1 MNCDP
6 ITALRS
12 IADDASSAQFE
23 PDIIHS
29 PARMI
34 RTCNAV
40 ILLAA
45 MLNSF
50 IDHLNK
56 YPLNPAILTN
66 KNTRLRPWPSAVAKP
81 P

>member
-1 MNCDP
+1 MP
-6 ITALRS
+6 LWS
-12 IADDASSAQFE
+12 IANEAISAQCE
-23 PDIIHS
+23 PVGQS

-34 RTCNAV
+34 RTCNVV

-66 KNTRLRPWPSAVAKP
+66 KNTRLRPIDWYGC
-81 P
+81 